1 MSSVGGGLAVAVAAV
16 AAAVGKAATRY
27 HGEGGDQDMHPEV
40 WDLLPLGLQGKGK
53 EVGATVAVKV
63 SGAFILFELV
73 PAVCGE
79 PEPRKLV
86 VWYTVVLP
94 WRSTR

>member
-1 MSSVGGGLAVAVAAV
+1 M
-16 AAAVGKAATRY
+16 
-27 HGEGGDQDMHPEV
+27 
-40 WDLLPLGLQGKGK
+40 PLGLQGKGK

-86 VWYTVVLP
+86 VWYCC
-94 WRSTR
+94 STMEIDERERERGITR